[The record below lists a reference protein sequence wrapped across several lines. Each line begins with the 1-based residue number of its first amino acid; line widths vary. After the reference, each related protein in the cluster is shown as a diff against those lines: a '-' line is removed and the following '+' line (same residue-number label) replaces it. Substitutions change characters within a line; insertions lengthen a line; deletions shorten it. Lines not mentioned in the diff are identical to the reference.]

1 MLLYKL
7 LEQYLKNALCVNDK
21 NIYFHFSVKPNEDQ
35 NITAYDKVIV
45 AEEPDVDVIKG
56 PDMPI
61 SDSGADVMDQDVI
74 DQTSPEHVIDNPDV
88 EDVLQLAHRSVFN
101 LYSYLYSKSH
111 NKSL

>member
-61 SDSGADVMDQDVI
+61 SDSGEDVMDQDVI
-74 DQTSPEHVIDNPDV
+74 DQKSPEHVIDNPDV